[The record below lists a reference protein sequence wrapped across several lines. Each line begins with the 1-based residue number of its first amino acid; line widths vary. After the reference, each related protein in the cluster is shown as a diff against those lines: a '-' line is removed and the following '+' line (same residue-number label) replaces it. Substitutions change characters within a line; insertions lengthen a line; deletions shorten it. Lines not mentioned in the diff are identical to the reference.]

1 MPTNKNFYVV
11 DHPAGVVVENLWVFQ
26 DYSLHLVR
34 GEREEIEEVGDV
46 LVEAWHRVEVLQ
58 LDAVLQ
64 DNSSS
69 VFTFFR

>member
-1 MPTNKNFYVV
+1 MPTYENFYVV
-11 DHPAGVVVENLWVFQ
+11 NHPTGVVVENLWVIQ
-26 DYSLHLVR
+26 DNPLHLVR
-34 GEREEIEEVGDV
+34 GEREEIEEVGHV
-46 LVEAWHRVEVLQ
+46 LIEAWHRIEVLQ